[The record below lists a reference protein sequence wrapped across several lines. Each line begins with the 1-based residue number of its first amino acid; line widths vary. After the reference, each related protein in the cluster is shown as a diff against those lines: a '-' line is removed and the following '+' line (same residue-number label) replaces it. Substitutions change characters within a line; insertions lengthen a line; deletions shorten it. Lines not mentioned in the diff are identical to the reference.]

1 MTWGWIN
8 DDWNFRFNGLSY
20 RSAIALAI
28 IKSHSVLKYSLAGG
42 QMFSLSQDQP
52 LNVIKLTLSVLRE
65 FAVGS
70 DERRGIQSLWTIDF
84 LFIKAASL
92 SMCIAGVW
100 CFQHIPESLGDRAW
114 VACFRKLFSEFCYS
128 GVHFANVNLWE
139 TWLQYMAQI

>member
-52 LNVIKLTLSVLRE
+52 LNVIKLSLYVLRE
-65 FAVGS
+65 FAVSS
-70 DERRGIQSLWTIDF
+70 DEEGNPIFMDHRF
-84 LFIKAASL
+84 LVYQG
-92 SMCIAGVW
+92 C
-100 CFQHIPESLGDRAW
+100 
-114 VACFRKLFSEFCYS
+114 
-128 GVHFANVNLWE
+128 
-139 TWLQYMAQI
+139 